1 MLALKSPRLRGPIA
15 LFVDKLCIVCASS
28 LSHRLFLTGFFTV
41 CRILIFIGGHS
52 QMGSRM
58 KKSVFDDQTSKA
70 LKNWHMLVKKR
81 HAKGGKTPSRTLGS
95 VSPSVSSVSSAHALQ
110 RFKTTGHSTRSSYT
124 FDDQDESDLEAEASS
139 PTTATTSFIV
149 RVDDDDD
156 DVTEVDVPRQEE
168 ETRNEDDFSFAK
180 PAPPKKP

>member
-1 MLALKSPRLRGPIA
+1 MVS
-15 LFVDKLCIVCASS
+15 
-28 LSHRLFLTGFFTV
+28 
-41 CRILIFIGGHS
+41 RILIFIGGHS
-52 QMGSRM
+52 QMGSHM

-70 LKNWHMLVKKR
+70 LKKWHMLVKKR
-81 HAKGGKTPSRTLGS
+81 HAKGGKTPRTLGS
-95 VSPSVSSVSSAHALQ
+95 VSPSVSTVSSAHALQ

-124 FDDQDESDLEAEASS
+124 YDDQDESDLEAEALS

-156 DVTEVDVPRQEE
+156 DVTEVDVLRQEE

-180 PAPPKKP
+180 PAPPKEP

>member
-1 MLALKSPRLRGPIA
+1 
-15 LFVDKLCIVCASS
+15 
-28 LSHRLFLTGFFTV
+28 
-41 CRILIFIGGHS
+41 
-52 QMGSRM
+52 MGSRM

-70 LKNWHMLVKKR
+70 LKKWHMLVKKR
-81 HAKGGKTPSRTLGS
+81 HAKGGKTPRTLGS
-95 VSPSVSSVSSAHALQ
+95 VSPSVSSASSAHALQ
-110 RFKTTGHSTRSSYT
+110 RFKTTGHSTRSPYT
-124 FDDQDESDLEAEASS
+124 FDDQGESDLEAEALS

-149 RVDDDDD
+149 RVDDDD

>member
-1 MLALKSPRLRGPIA
+1 
-15 LFVDKLCIVCASS
+15 
-28 LSHRLFLTGFFTV
+28 
-41 CRILIFIGGHS
+41 
-52 QMGSRM
+52 MGSRM

-70 LKNWHMLVKKR
+70 LKKWHMLVKKR
-81 HAKGGKTPSRTLGS
+81 HAKGGKTPRTLGS
-95 VSPSVSSVSSAHALQ
+95 VSPSVSSASSAHALQ
-110 RFKTTGHSTRSSYT
+110 RFKTTGHSTRSSYST
-124 FDDQDESDLEAEASS
+124 YDDQDGSDLEAEALS

-149 RVDDDDD
+149 RVDDDD

>member
-1 MLALKSPRLRGPIA
+1 
-15 LFVDKLCIVCASS
+15 
-28 LSHRLFLTGFFTV
+28 
-41 CRILIFIGGHS
+41 
-52 QMGSRM
+52 MGSRM

-70 LKNWHMLVKKR
+70 LKKWHMLVKKR

-95 VSPSVSSVSSAHALQ
+95 VSPSVSSASSAHALQ
-110 RFKTTGHSTRSSYT
+110 RFKTTGHSTRSPYT
-124 FDDQDESDLEAEASS
+124 FDDQGESDLEAEALS

-149 RVDDDDD
+149 RVDDDDDD

>member
-1 MLALKSPRLRGPIA
+1 
-15 LFVDKLCIVCASS
+15 
-28 LSHRLFLTGFFTV
+28 
-41 CRILIFIGGHS
+41 
-52 QMGSRM
+52 MGSRM

-70 LKNWHMLVKKR
+70 LKKWHMLVKKR

-95 VSPSVSSVSSAHALQ
+95 VSPSVSTVSSTHALQ

-124 FDDQDESDLEAEASS
+124 YDDQDESDLEAEALS

-149 RVDDDDD
+149 RVDDDD